1 MNHHNSALGTYA
13 VICGYNEY
21 IASNLWYGNL
31 FIIHINEYSYTMEIV
46 PEETME
52 FNKVGSKAILRST

>member
-1 MNHHNSALGTYA
+1 MNHHNSSRRTCA
-13 VICGYNEY
+13 VIYGYNEY
-21 IASNLWYGNL
+21 VANMVIY
-31 FIIHINEYSYTMEIV
+31 FIIHINEYSYTMESF